1 MKYKVITI
9 VSCFIGF
16 VSCNQPV
23 VQPNKN
29 MPDLKKEHLIELN
42 RSMVKQNELL
52 IKAYVKRNG
61 YTMTQTETGL
71 WYEIY
76 KKGKGAKIE
85 AGTPVEL
92 KYTLRLLDGTLC
104 YSSDSLGLKK
114 VKAGLGN
121 VETGLDEALL
131 LMNIGD
137 AAHIILQP
145 HLAYGFSSDGNRIPP
160 TSTIVY
166 DIEVFAGLK

>member
-1 MKYKVITI
+1 MKYRAFII
-9 VSCFIGF
+9 ISCFIGLI
-16 VSCNQPV
+16 SCNQPV

-29 MPDLKKEHLIELN
+29 ESNPKQEHLIELN
-42 RSMVKQNELL
+42 RAMVKQNELL
-52 IKAYVKRNG
+52 IKAYIKRNG
-61 YTMTQTETGL
+61 YNMTQTETGL

-76 KKGKGAKIE
+76 KKGKGSKIE

-104 YSSDSLGLKK
+104 YSSDSLGLKR

-166 DIEVFAGLK
+166 DVEVFADHK